1 MNLVSKISENRVLLM
16 ALAIIFVVIY
26 HFKCWIGGFPWY
38 IGIIIKY
45 GYIGVDIFFFLSGFG
60 LTYSF
65 QKNNIKTFYKNR
77 LKKIL
82 PCYILYG
89 FILVLHM
96 FFHSSVSLSW
106 YQIIYKFSCMEYLF
120 EHKGIDWFVN
130 AIIILYV
137 LFPIFFKL
145 MKILREYILILIVPV
160 IWLITINCDL
170 HWTHLAMLHI
180 IPMFLFG
187 IYCALNFNKDRRIIN
202 ISLLYFIYF
211 IITLFISNKWGFL
224 CTTLVTPLIIYIIL
238 KLNIKKDKYNIKIIG
253 ANTLQ
258 IYYGTNLAL
267 LSYDYLY
274 DSGRSVKA
282 IIFFLFLIFG
292 SYLFS
297 WITKKSN
304 DFISH
309 SI

>member
-1 MNLVSKISENRVLLM
+1 M
-16 ALAIIFVVIY
+16 
-26 HFKCWIGGFPWY
+26 
-38 IGIIIKY
+38 
-45 GYIGVDIFFFLSGFG
+45 
-60 LTYSF
+60 
-65 QKNNIKTFYKNR
+65 
-77 LKKIL
+77 
-82 PCYILYG
+82 
-89 FILVLHM
+89 
-96 FFHSSVSLSW
+96 
-106 YQIIYKFSCMEYLF
+106 
-120 EHKGIDWFVN
+120 
-130 AIIILYV
+130 
-137 LFPIFFKL
+137 
-145 MKILREYILILIVPV
+145 
-160 IWLITINCDL
+160 
-170 HWTHLAMLHI
+170 
-180 IPMFLFG
+180 
-187 IYCALNFNKDRRIIN
+187 
-202 ISLLYFIYF
+202 
-211 IITLFISNKWGFL
+211 

>member
-1 MNLVSKISENRVLLM
+1 
-16 ALAIIFVVIY
+16 
-26 HFKCWIGGFPWY
+26 
-38 IGIIIKY
+38 
-45 GYIGVDIFFFLSGFG
+45 
-60 LTYSF
+60 
-65 QKNNIKTFYKNR
+65 
-77 LKKIL
+77 
-82 PCYILYG
+82 
-89 FILVLHM
+89 
-96 FFHSSVSLSW
+96 
-106 YQIIYKFSCMEYLF
+106 
-120 EHKGIDWFVN
+120 
-130 AIIILYV
+130 
-137 LFPIFFKL
+137 
-145 MKILREYILILIVPV
+145 
-160 IWLITINCDL
+160 
-170 HWTHLAMLHI
+170 MLHR